1 MDKDS
6 AAGGYG
12 VVLVTAS
19 SQQEGEAIAQ
29 ALIEAQMAA
38 CVTLM
43 PVHSIYTWQGQMMKE
58 QEWQMVIKTDLTQFP
73 RLEQKIRELHSYE
86 VPEIIALPI
95 LAGSKPYL
103 QWISDNVNDSE
114 GLTAWMP
121 IYLVR
126 WETFQKDYHS

>member
-43 PVHSIYTWQGQMMKE
+43 PVHSIYTWQGQIMKE
-58 QEWQMVIKTDLTQFP
+58 QEWQIVIKTNLAQFP

-114 GLTAWMP
+114 RLTA
-121 IYLVR
+121 
-126 WETFQKDYHS
+126 

>member
-1 MDKDS
+1 MDNDS
-6 AAGGYG
+6 APTGYG

-38 CVTLM
+38 CVTLT
-43 PVHSIYTWQGQMMKE
+43 PVHSIYTWQGQITRE
-58 QEWQMVIKTDLTQFP
+58 QEWQLLIKTDLALFP
-73 RLEQKIRELHSYE
+73 MLEKKIRELHSYE

-103 QWISDNVNDSE
+103 QWINDNVKTS
-114 GLTAWMP
+114 
-121 IYLVR
+121 
-126 WETFQKDYHS
+126 

>member
-43 PVHSIYTWQGQMMKE
+43 PVHSIYTWQGQIMKE
-58 QEWQMVIKTDLTQFP
+58 QEWQIVIKTNLAQFP
-73 RLEQKIRELHSYE
+73 SWNRRFENCTLTKYQKSSHCRFWQ
-86 VPEIIALPI
+86 
-95 LAGSKPYL
+95 GSKPYL

-114 GLTAWMP
+114 GLTA
-121 IYLVR
+121 
-126 WETFQKDYHS
+126 